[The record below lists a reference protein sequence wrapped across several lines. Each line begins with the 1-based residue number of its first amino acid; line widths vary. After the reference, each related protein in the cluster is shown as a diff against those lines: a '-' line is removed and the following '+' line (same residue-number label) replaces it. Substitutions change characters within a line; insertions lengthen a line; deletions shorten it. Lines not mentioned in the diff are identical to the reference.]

1 MTILD
6 TRVWHQ
12 VDQDP
17 LALNLI
23 YLVVRYFCV
32 ALVGI
37 MSCIF
42 LISTTK
48 RETENLKSL
57 DAHNANGG

>member
-1 MTILD
+1 MILD

-17 LALNLI
+17 LTLTLI
-23 YLVVRYFCV
+23 YLVVRYFFV

-37 MSCIF
+37 MSRIL
-42 LISTTK
+42 LISIAK